1 MRGLLEVENNVT
13 ISTEEVESAESFAIL
28 LFLIGL
34 ILSLIVAYVAL
45 LISYCR
51 YKIRDWSCEYIPEP
65 GLYIIIGFV
74 LSLMVHLSDNKS
86 MLSHLMEKYLVFE
99 SDIFFFFLLPIIIFD
114 SGYVIYII
122 FIFCVVL
129 ICKMLSFF
137 RI

>member
-51 YKIRDWSCEYIPEP
+51 YKMRDWSCEYIPEP

-122 FIFCVVL
+122 FIFCIVL